1 MFRFAGFDLLVALD
15 DHQLDGS
22 SAADIRLTQGRS
34 IWGHFVGCRE
44 VCFND
49 LADAILPSDHLGA
62 VLTAAV
68 SPLTVAFGDLRSPV
82 SVTFVQPF
90 HE

>member
-1 MFRFAGFDLLVALD
+1 MFRFSGFDLLVALD
-15 DHQLDGS
+15 HHRLDGS
-22 SAADIRLTQGRS
+22 SAVNIWLTQGRS
-34 IWGHFVGCRE
+34 ICGHFFGCRE

-49 LADAILPSDHLGA
+49 LADVILSSDHLGA

-68 SPLTVAFGDLRSPV
+68 SPLTVTFGDLRSPV